1 MRVWLVRMVVHF
13 SFGISQF
20 MEKMHVCLKGVT
32 VVWWVP
38 KLWGRRLGHVC
49 CMGMIMIMG
58 LCLVFYVLFCKP
70 VDVVEGIFLKACCFD
85 GGVCKV
91 GVGGPKQAIP
101 AKTKFLQD
109 RLECLKMFAF
119 TLLVHKR
126 VSEAHKRVDNARLFD
141 SGWLTF

>member
-1 MRVWLVRMVVHF
+1 M
-13 SFGISQF
+13 
-20 MEKMHVCLKGVT
+20 
-32 VVWWVP
+32 
-38 KLWGRRLGHVC
+38 GHVC
-49 CMGMIMIMG
+49 CMGMIMG
-58 LCLVFYVLFCKP
+58 LCLVFYVFFCKP